1 MSINVRLKKEATK
14 NVQSKDA
21 SNIGHDIRHRIK
33 SNKFKKKHKQ
43 KNIKS
48 GSMNTVGL
56 QPRSNVALL
65 LNGVYNRFRSI

>member
-33 SNKFKKKHKQ
+33 SIKFKK
-43 KNIKS
+43 
-48 GSMNTVGL
+48 NTNRKIL
-56 QPRSNVALL
+56 RVAA
-65 LNGVYNRFRSI
+65 